1 MSSREVIRRLKQD
14 GWYEVAH
21 VGSHKQFKPPVKPG
35 RVTVPHPVRD
45 IPIGTLRSIEKQAGI
60 RLRGLMDYIAYLH
73 KDRKS
78 DFGVSFPDFPGCVTA
93 GKTLD
98 EARRMAVEALSFHI
112 KGMMEDG
119 EAIPE
124 ASTLDA
130 LAKDPA
136 MKGAVAFLVNV
147 DIAEKAGR
155 FNITARKSQ
164 MEEIDRRAKNK
175 GMTRSA
181 YIVASALMGAKES
194 RRAR

>member
-1 MSSREVIRRLKQD
+1 ME
-14 GWYEVAH
+14 
-21 VGSHKQFKPPVKPG
+21 
-35 RVTVPHPVRD
+35 
-45 IPIGTLRSIEKQAGI
+45 
-60 RLRGLMDYIAYLH
+60 YIAYLH
-73 KDRKS
+73 KDRES

-98 EARRMAVEALSFHI
+98 EARRIAVEALGLHI
-112 KGMMEDG
+112 QGMMEDG

-147 DIAEKAGR
+147 DVAEKAGR
-155 FNITARKSQ
+155 FNIAARKSQ
-164 MEEIDRRAKNK
+164 MEEIDRRARKR

-181 YIVASALMGAKES
+181 YIVAAALAAKQPRQEL
-194 RRAR
+194 RRSGSSDRRGRALHRRSSS